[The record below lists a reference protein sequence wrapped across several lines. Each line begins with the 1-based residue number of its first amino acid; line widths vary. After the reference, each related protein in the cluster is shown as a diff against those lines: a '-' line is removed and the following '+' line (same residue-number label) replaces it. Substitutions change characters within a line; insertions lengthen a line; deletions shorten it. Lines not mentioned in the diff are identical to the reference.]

1 MTRLRDEIVRAI
13 YMPDIKLAKQRKDRG
28 SKINSDGEGVGR
40 TGTQPL
46 EMEGGYFRRTPYF
59 RSGIRTV
66 SDQEFLREVE
76 AKIKGLEKQVSGL
89 QTKVTHST

>member
-28 SKINSDGEGVGR
+28 LKTNSDGKRVGL
-40 TGTQPL
+40 TGTQRL
-46 EMEGGYFRRTPYF
+46 QMEGGYVRRTPYF

-76 AKIKGLEKQVSGL
+76 VKMKGLEKQVSGL
-89 QTKVTHST
+89 QTKVSHST